1 MSAILHKRR
10 YNALEEPQSPKCS
23 PGRILFLSS
32 DEARRKRIRHEQMG
46 ATAKALGF
54 DVKEKHKKQI
64 LKPRGGND
72 VKSKQPADNHKRNRG
87 NEMDTEEDQ
96 QQSKRIRR
104 PADFKDTSESS
115 KPPNPFSSK
124 DVNVDWRSFRKN
136 GKKLFTEE
144 QVAKIVRDALAVQK
158 EKLQEEYNKILQERL
173 AVQFENF
180 TQFNHDYVYRQLK
193 SRNCNYIL

>member
-10 YNALEEPQSPKCS
+10 HNALEEPQSPKCS

-32 DEARRKRIRHEQMG
+32 DEARRKRIRREQMG
-46 ATAKALGF
+46 VTAKALGF
-54 DVKEKHKKQI
+54 DVKEKHKKEI

-72 VKSKQPADNHKRNRG
+72 MKLKQPENQKRNRG
-87 NEMDTEEDQ
+87 NEMDTEEEQ

-104 PADFKDTSESS
+104 PSDFKDGSESS
-115 KPPNPFSSK
+115 KQPNPFSAK
-124 DVNVDWRSFRKN
+124 DVNVNWRNYTKN
-136 GKKLFTEE
+136 GKILFTEE
-144 QVAKIVRDALAVQK
+144 QVEKIVQNAVADLK

-180 TQFNHDYVYRQLK
+180 TQFNQDYVYRQLK